1 MSLFG
6 TSPDDLP
13 QPKQSTLFEDE
24 PGSGGRNSS
33 SLFGDDLDDSGSP
46 WSYPAPKKSARANIV
61 KTLLPAAEVPESYID
76 TYDALLADGDRFGG
90 GVSLGGV
97 RKLLSQS
104 NLGPDVQSRI
114 LDIVVPNG
122 QEPESGVGRG
132 EFNVLLALIGLALEG
147 EDITLDGV
155 DERRNSKY
163 PSYLREVTCATTAC
177 VAYTTTTTTK
187 DLPEPS
193 LGISN
198 ATKNEEP
205 KEQPDPVVETPTT
218 APKPVQP
225 VTPKTQST
233 PTMRKTSFGLDA
245 DPWNS
250 PEQHKGHNHA
260 AIEDSPQPNG
270 NRASFYSN
278 GNGFPRTTSS
288 FTTAADQSQDTGNGD
303 TLGKNQPSGGDSTG
317 WGGFGDAAGNGF
329 SNPGL
334 PNAGG
339 LGEGFGA
346 PPGEGDNNDPTGLG
360 RSLGGGLAANNG
372 ADEIVTVT
380 AIAEKEGIFLF
391 QHRNY
396 QVCSVRRNS
405 KVVRRYSDFVW
416 LLDCLHKR
424 YPFRQLPL
432 LPPKRVAINGNYLAA
447 DASFIEK
454 RRRGLARFSNALV
467 RHPVLSQEQLV
478 IMFLTVP
485 TELAVWRKQATISV
499 QEEFVGRT
507 LPPGLEDS
515 LPPTLQDMFD
525 TVRSGV
531 RRSAEMYI
539 NLCQLMERLCKRNEG
554 MAADYM
560 RFGLALQ
567 SLTEASKDTYFVDT
581 NDVPLLNE
589 GLNSTSKHLQSS
601 QSLLEDEARGWD
613 EGVLEDLKRQR
624 DCLVSMRDLFDR
636 RDRLDRDNIPQLER
650 RIHNNENKLQGIRDR
665 PEHLVKPGEKEKVE
679 GAIQRDKQSIV
690 DQHARSVFIKECIRD
705 EILNFQQSMYHVSK
719 LHQDW
724 SQERVKYAELQAD
737 NWRALSEEVEGMP
750 LGD

>member
-6 TSPDDLP
+6 TSPDDQP
-13 QPKQSTLFEDE
+13 QSKQSTLFDDE
-24 PGSGGRNSS
+24 PAPVSKTSS
-33 SLFGDDLDDSGSP
+33 SLFGDDLDGSDSP
-46 WSYPAPKKSARANIV
+46 WSYPAPKKSARANVV
-61 KTLLPAAEVPESYID
+61 KTLLPAAEAPESYID
-76 TYDALLADGDRFGG
+76 AYDALLTDGDRLGG
-90 GVSLGGV
+90 GVSLSSV
-97 RKLLSQS
+97 KKLLGDSK
-104 NLGPDVQSRI
+104 LGPDEQSKI

-122 QEPESGVGRG
+122 QEPENGIGRG
-132 EFNVLLALIGLALEG
+132 EFNVLLALVGLAHEG

-155 DERRNSKY
+155 DERRRN
-163 PSYLREVTCATTAC
+163 
-177 VAYTTTTTTK
+177 
-187 DLPEPS
+187 LPEPPLNFLKAS
-193 LGISN
+193 R
-198 ATKNEEP
+198 KQEP
-205 KEQPDPVVETPTT
+205 KEDQAYVSATPPNAPKSAQPTT
-218 APKPVQP
+218 PRN
-225 VTPKTQST
+225 QST
-233 PTMRKTSFGLDA
+233 PTMRKASFGLDA

-250 PEQHKGHNHA
+250 PDVHRGHNHNPA
-260 AIEDSPQPNG
+260 TESPRANG
-270 NRASFYSN
+270 ARATAPTLSN
-278 GNGFPRTTSS
+278 GNGFPRTTSG
-288 FTTAADQSQDTGNGD
+288 FTTTAGQSEEPENGNTLDKNQSSSGD
-303 TLGKNQPSGGDSTG
+303 TAG
-317 WGGFGDAAGNGF
+317 WGGFPEPTGNGF
-329 SNPGL
+329 SN
-334 PNAGG
+334 AG

-346 PPGEGDNNDPTGLG
+346 PQGEGEGGNDPTGLG
-360 RSLGGGLAANNG
+360 RSLGGGRVANNG
-372 ADEIVTVT
+372 AEEVITIT
-380 AIAEKEGIFLF
+380 SIPEKEGIFLF

-396 QVCSVRRNS
+396 QVCSARRNS

-447 DASFIEK
+447 DASFVEK
-454 RRRGLARFSNALV
+454 RRRGLARFANALV

-485 TELAVWRKQATISV
+485 TELAVWRKQAAISV
-499 QEEFVGRT
+499 QEEFIGKT

-515 LPPTLQDMFD
+515 LSPTLQEMFD

-560 RFGLALQ
+560 RFGMALQ
-567 SLTEASKDTYFVDT
+567 ALTEASKDTYAVDT
-581 NDVPLLNE
+581 NDIPLLNE
-589 GLNSTSKHLQSS
+589 GLQSTAKHLQSS
-601 QSLLEDEARGWD
+601 QNLLEDEARAWD

-650 RIHNNENKLQGIRDR
+650 RIQNNENKLQGIRNR
-665 PEHLVKPGEKEKVE
+665 PEHLVKPGEAEKVE
-679 GAIQRDKQSIV
+679 EAIVRDKQSIV
-690 DQHARSVFIKECIRD
+690 NQHARSVFIKECIRD
-705 EILNFQQSMYHVSK
+705 EIMYFQQSVYHISK